1 METTDVDSSETIR
14 WPQRFDPRRAPVFV
28 SNELTA
34 SASPEAVWAW
44 LISAPRW
51 PTYYSNSAN
60 VALNGG
66 GDQLGAG
73 TTFRWKTFGVNLR
86 TEVTEFEPVQR
97 IAWHAKGVGVDA
109 YHAWLLTP
117 TADGGCH
124 ILTQET
130 QHGWLVRL
138 GKLLM
143 PNRMH
148 RQHQRWLEGL
158 AATARS
164 GPPAGH

>member
-1 METTDVDSSETIR
+1 MDVQSSPSIR
-14 WPQRFDPRRAPVFV
+14 WPQRFDPGRAPIFV

-34 SASPEAVWAW
+34 TAPPEAVWAW
-44 LISAPRW
+44 LVSAPLW
-51 PTYYSNSAN
+51 PSFYSNSAN
-60 VALNGG
+60 VVLDGG
-66 GDQLGAG
+66 GGQLADGAR
-73 TTFRWKTFGVNLR
+73 FRWKTFGVNLR
-86 TEVTEFEPVQR
+86 TEVKEFDPIQR
-97 IAWHAKGVGVDA
+97 IAWHAKGLGVDA

-130 QHGWLVRL
+130 QYGWLARL

-158 AATARS
+158 AATANS
-164 GPPAGH
+164 QPPIEP